1 MDPIDIELNKILEE
15 CCKSQEECQHTIDQL
30 LSGDVLSLELQ
41 LSRYYPD
48 DISEARTFEEYLEM
62 KSLLPVYHMPSI
74 PIYRQESSDIDIKM
88 ILYIVLSILFG
99 CVYLQL

>member
-30 LSGDVLSLELQ
+30 LSGDVPLIPKSL
-41 LSRYYPD
+41 RYYPD

-62 KSLLPVYHMPSI
+62 KSFLPIHFHPP
-74 PIYRQESSDIDIKM
+74 PICRQESSDIDIKM